1 MSASTLNEFVTYLQ
15 TEVTIMLIPD
25 IIPFHHLQT
34 RHHIPLL
41 RMVKAKILRSLAR
54 DDLIIDF
61 FIIIAPFNY
70 FLSAI
75 FSSIGA
81 AAIDLGIGIA
91 IIAIIGGGAICI

>member
-1 MSASTLNEFVTYLQ
+1 MSASTLDEFVTYLQ
-15 TEVTIMLIPD
+15 TEVTIML

-41 RMVKAKILRSLAR
+41 RMVKAKILPSLAR